1 MSIEPMPAKGAPEAP
16 PALSRKDFQTDQEV
30 RWCPGCG
37 DYAILSAVQQVF
49 PELGIPKEQFVVVSG
64 IGCSSR
70 FPYYMNTFGFHTIH
84 GRAPA
89 VASGLKMSRPELE
102 VWVATGDGDAL
113 SIGGNHLIHCLRRN
127 VGLKILMFNN
137 RIYGLTKGQYSPTSE
152 VGKRTKSTPYGSVDY
167 PFNALSVAIGA
178 GATFAARSVDV
189 FLPHLK
195 ATLKAAAAHKGTA
208 FVEIY
213 QNCNIFN
220 DKAFANI
227 TEKETREDQVVELQH
242 GKPLVF
248 GKQKEKGIRLNG
260 TELEVISFVDGY
272 SADDCLVWDEERPNP
287 AIAFMVAQMGPPNFP
302 TPIGVLRR
310 VDLPS
315 FESGMIGQIERER
328 ERKGEGSLEQLLKS
342 GDVWTVREDGSV
354 S

>member
-1 MSIEPMPAKGAPEAP
+1 M
-16 PALSRKDFQTDQEV
+16 
-30 RWCPGCG
+30 
-37 DYAILSAVQQVF
+37 
-49 PELGIPKEQFVVVSG
+49 
-64 IGCSSR
+64 
-70 FPYYMNTFGFHTIH
+70 
-84 GRAPA
+84 
-89 VASGLKMSRPELE
+89 
-102 VWVATGDGDAL
+102 
-113 SIGGNHLIHCLRRN
+113 
-127 VGLKILMFNN
+127 
-137 RIYGLTKGQYSPTSE
+137 
-152 VGKRTKSTPYGSVDY
+152 DY

-227 TEKETREDQVVELQH
+227 TEKETREDSVVELSH

-248 GKQKEKGIRLNG
+248 GKTKEKGIRLNG
-260 TELEVISFVDGY
+260 TELEVITFADGF
-272 SADDCLVWDEERPNP
+272 SASDCLVWDETRSNP
-287 AIAFMVAQMGPPNFP
+287 AIAFMVAQMSPPNFP

-310 VDLPS
+310 VDLPN
-315 FESGMIGQIERER
+315 FESGMIGQIEREK

-342 GDVWTVREDGSV
+342 GDVWTVHGDGSI